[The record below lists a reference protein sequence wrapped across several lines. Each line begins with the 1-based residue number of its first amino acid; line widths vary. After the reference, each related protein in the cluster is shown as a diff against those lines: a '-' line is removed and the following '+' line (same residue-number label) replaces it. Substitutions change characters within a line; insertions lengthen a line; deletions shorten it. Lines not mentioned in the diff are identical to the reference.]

1 MTSTTTTTTTTTTA
15 PAPTVDNE
23 AKVLKN
29 LQAAHGDW
37 RDDLARDGYAVIKG
51 AIPPSRAAH
60 YRARAHSWLT
70 SFGTPLSLS
79 DPSTWSAANLP
90 VQSKIN
96 TFSAYSVSHEA
107 FMWEIRLEPGVV
119 GAFASLWGTDEL
131 LVSFDA
137 LNVTLPAHLR
147 ADAATHPAKAA
158 WPHVDQ
164 SPLRRGAC
172 CVQGVVN
179 LSPSGARD
187 GGLVV
192 YPGTHRLMEEF
203 FATET
208 DAAAWE
214 ARDLYMFSEEQLAWF
229 AGRGCAAKK
238 VVAEPGD
245 LLVWDSRT
253 VHWGAEP
260 ESEQIR
266 TVVYASYAPAKWA
279 SEAQLREKAKIFG
292 KWAGT
297 THWPHD
303 NIVYREGRALLP
315 DGSEDPRNRSEPRE
329 KPVLG
334 ERLLKLAG
342 AVRYDGSVV
351 EPAA

>member
-1 MTSTTTTTTTTTTA
+1 MTSTTTAQTT
-15 PAPTVDNE
+15 TVDNE

-51 AIPPSRAAH
+51 AIPASRAAS
-60 YRARAHSWLT
+60 YRARAHDWLT
-70 SFGTPLSLS
+70 SFGTPLDLA
-79 DPSTWSAANLP
+79 DPSTWTAANLP

-96 TFSAYSVSHEA
+96 TFSAYCVAHEA
-107 FMWEIRLEPGVV
+107 FMWELRLEPGVL
-119 GAFASLWGTDEL
+119 GAFEKLWGTDEL

-147 ADAATHPAKAA
+147 ADAATHPAKGA

-164 SPLRRGAC
+164 SPLRTGAC

-179 LSPSGARD
+179 LSPSGPHD

-192 YPGTHRLMEEF
+192 YPRSHNLMEDF
-203 FATET
+203 FATQT
-208 DAAAWE
+208 DRAAWE
-214 ARDLYMFSEEQLAWF
+214 KRDLFMFSPEQLAWF
-229 AGRGCAAKK
+229 EERGCAPHK
-238 VVAEPGD
+238 VEADPGD

-260 ESEQIR
+260 TERSDRVR
-266 TVVYASYAPAKWA
+266 TVVYASYAPARWA
-279 SEAQLREKAKIFG
+279 SEQQLAEKAKIFG

-303 NIVYREGRALLP
+303 NIVYRDARAFLP
-315 DGSEDPRNRSEPRE
+315 DGTEDPRNRAEPRE
-329 KPVLG
+329 RPVLS
-334 ERLLKLAG
+334 ERLLQLAG
-342 AVRYDGSVV
+342 VKRYDGSVV
-351 EPAA
+351 VPAP